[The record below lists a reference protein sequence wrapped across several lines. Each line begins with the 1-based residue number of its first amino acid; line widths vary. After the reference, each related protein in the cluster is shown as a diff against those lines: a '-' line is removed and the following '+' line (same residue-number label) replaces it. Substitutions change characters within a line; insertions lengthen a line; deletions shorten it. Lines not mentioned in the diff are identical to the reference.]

1 MKNLFKL
8 TLALLVVFLFA
19 CKKDENTNK
28 TTSTKDLITA
38 GAWKVTGYSSSATDP
53 LTVSVIKGWNDDL
66 KAGELFVTYSSNGSY
81 MYSDSSEF
89 GTWELSGDK
98 TIIFEKGTADELTS
112 TIDNITTNSLVITY
126 PWEMSD
132 SLTVNVTETA
142 SK

>member
-8 TLALLVVFLFA
+8 TLTLLVVFLFA
-19 CKKDENTNK
+19 CKKDENTTK
-28 TTSTKDLITA
+28 TNSTKDLITS
-38 GAWKVTGYSSSATDP
+38 GVWKVTGYSSTATDP
-53 LTVSVIKGWNDDL
+53 FTAAVIKGWNDDL
-66 KAGELFVTYSSNGSY
+66 KAADLFVTYSANGSY
-81 MYSDSSEF
+81 MYSDGSEF